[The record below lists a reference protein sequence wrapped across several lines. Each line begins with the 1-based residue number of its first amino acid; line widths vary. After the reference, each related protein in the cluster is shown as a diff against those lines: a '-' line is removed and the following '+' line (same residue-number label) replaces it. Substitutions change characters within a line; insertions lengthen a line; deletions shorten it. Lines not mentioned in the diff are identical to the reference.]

1 MKDKISFSI
10 CVTAYNRVNE
20 LRRLLESIDSN
31 KHAHDLEIIVSE
43 DKSPKQEEIK
53 KVVLSYADNSC
64 YKVLFNTNDSNLGY
78 DRNLGKLKELASG
91 DFIIYMSDDDA
102 FMPGQLDTYLD
113 YLSEKEC
120 PVCFQPFVGE
130 SGIRRKYDGNQF
142 YPASEATAAKHI
154 YDSILFSGLTY
165 KRDFIKDIDA
175 EPFLNSNY
183 FQVYM
188 FMTVAYKYGLHYY
201 DSTLVNCIMDGEN
214 AYGISESSV
223 KNADLA
229 NRKSVFSN
237 IEFNKGLLWVISRF
251 DNENGTEC
259 KKVFSDE
266 YSIRTL
272 PGMIRARKE
281 GKDTYREYIR
291 RLEGLDLNLSGKYR
305 FYKFCIG
312 VFGATMTEALF
323 ALPKKML
330 VSYRSHR

>member
-1 MKDKISFSI
+1 MISTCYFSI
-10 CVTAYNRVNE
+10 CVTSYNRVSE
-20 LRRLLESIDSN
+20 LARLLESIDSV
-31 KHAHDLEIIVSE
+31 KHKDVLEVIVSE
-43 DKSPKQEEIK
+43 DCSPRRDEIK
-53 KVVLSYADNSC
+53 MVVENFVTSSSYHVIFNS
-64 YKVLFNTNDSNLGY
+64 NEQNLGY
-78 DRNLGKLKELASG
+78 DRNLGKLKSLASG
-91 DFIIYMSDDDA
+91 TYIIYMSDDDA
-102 FMPGQLDTYLD
+102 FVPGQLDKYLD

-281 GKDTYREYIR
+281 GKDTYREYIK

-323 ALPKKML
+323 ALPKKLL